1 MKKNNMKDMK
11 NIPTSNKEATE
22 DEVRKM
28 VEKLTNSE
36 LKWKIFG
43 QCFQAQS
50 DFLWILT
57 EEKRKRIQA
66 GTYDQKV

>member
-1 MKKNNMKDMK
+1 MSKEK

-22 DEVRKM
+22 NEVRVM

-50 DFLWILT
+50 DFLWILVA
-57 EEKRKRIQA
+57 EKRKRIKA